1 MKLFKRIG
9 GNFILKEV
17 FKKSLIIFLI
27 IILLKVSYSKFIE
40 KEYPVKLFGFAFL
53 VVTTGSME
61 PEINAGEL
69 IIIKEFDKYEIGDIV
84 TFIDKDDFLVTH
96 RIICLNEEK
105 MITKG
110 DNNNLL
116 DEDVSLNNIKGKV
129 IIHSKALGFF
139 VLYLLKPLIFIYLIT
154 LVIFYII
161 RSFWSEEREDKT
173 NEENKIES
181 NTNN

>member
-1 MKLFKRIG
+1 M
-9 GNFILKEV
+9 
-17 FKKSLIIFLI
+17 
-27 IILLKVSYSKFIE
+27 
-40 KEYPVKLFGFAFL
+40 FGFAFL

-116 DEDVSLNNIKGKV
+116 DEEVSLNNIKGKV
-129 IIHSKALGFF
+129 IIHSKILGFF
-139 VLYLLKPLIFIYLIT
+139 VLYLLKPLVFIYVIT
-154 LVIFYII
+154 IIILNII
-161 RSFWSEEREDKT
+161 RSLWRDEREDKI

-181 NTNN
+181 DVNN